1 MSFDEPV
8 KNGCEGMYE
17 MFHILNCGFEINRG
31 IVLGKKERRERTEVS
46 RGEIQEHQD
55 KGGSQAL

>member
-8 KNGCEGMYE
+8 KNGCEGLYE

-31 IVLGKKERRERTEVS
+31 IVLGKKERREKT
-46 RGEIQEHQD
+46 
-55 KGGSQAL
+55 

>member
-8 KNGCEGMYE
+8 KNECEGMYE
-17 MFHILNCGFEINRG
+17 MFHILNCGFEINCG

-46 RGEIQEHQD
+46 RGGIQEHQD
-55 KGGSQAL
+55 KGRSQAL